1 VPEADGENYSRQ
13 VDRLVEMMGSM
24 GITIEQ
30 IGRLFSST
38 ILSPSI
44 PPLYASNPQSPN
56 IWTPISTPFVL
67 SPNEKS
73 DKACGSPL
81 GGTMSLGPYV
91 QNGVQQNPAPQM
103 EELELPQPSM
113 DIYDFNFA
121 HKLDLELPDKFA
133 SHTPGDEYRNV
144 KLASDKEQD
153 EFINALIDG
162 TEYVE

>member
-1 VPEADGENYSRQ
+1 MAEADHENHSRQ

-38 ILSPSI
+38 MLSPSI
-44 PPLYASNPQSPN
+44 PPMYASNPQSPS
-56 IWTPISTPFVL
+56 ILTPLSSPFVL
-67 SPNEKS
+67 SPNEKN
-73 DKACGSPL
+73 DKACESPF
-81 GGTMSLGPYV
+81 GGIMTLSPSV
-91 QNGVQQNPAPQM
+91 QNGVQQNSIPQM
-103 EELELPQPSM
+103 EDLELPQPSM

-121 HKLDLELPDKFA
+121 HKLDLELPDKFPNP
-133 SHTPGDEYRNV
+133 TPGDGYRNV

-153 EFINALIDG
+153 EFIKTLIDG